1 VRTLITIAL
10 IGLLVI
16 GAIALGVKFFSSSVH
31 DEEDSK
37 GWDE

>member
-10 IGLLVI
+10 VGLLVI
-16 GAIALGVKFFSSSVH
+16 GAIALGVKFFSTSVH